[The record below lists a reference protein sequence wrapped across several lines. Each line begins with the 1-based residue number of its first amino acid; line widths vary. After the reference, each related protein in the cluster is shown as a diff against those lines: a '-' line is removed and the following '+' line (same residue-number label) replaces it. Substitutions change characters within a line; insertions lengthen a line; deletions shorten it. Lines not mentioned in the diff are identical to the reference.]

1 MRVKIRVVPVAVSLA
16 AALLMI
22 SCSSD
27 SDSDEGS
34 EPIAGANE
42 GSEDPQGSESPE
54 EEPTGQS
61 DEEEPRA
68 ESDIEL
74 PDDVTLVFD
83 WESPQ
88 DPDEAAA
95 LDGAAEYM
103 RSIAKGVVE
112 QNPDDPTYQGYAT
125 AGAIDYARTQIEL
138 WVDGGWTMH
147 GTDRFYDA
155 NTEKA
160 EGGAVT
166 VEFCHD
172 DSEMLGKDAQ
182 TGEAL
187 PPTEYEGYEY
197 LYHYTIIMAEPV
209 ADAGFWQAAS
219 VSVDEE
225 ATQCL
230 DQ

>member
-1 MRVKIRVVPVAVSLA
+1 VG
-16 AALLMI
+16 LLLV

-27 SDSDEGS
+27 SDSEESDDAIDGVQTEEQKEPDGEGS
-34 EPIAGANE
+34 E
-42 GSEDPQGSESPE
+42 SESPE
-54 EEPTGQS
+54 ATPSGDGIGQS
-61 DEEEPRA
+61 E
-68 ESDIEL
+68 IVL
-74 PDDVTLVFD
+74 PDDVELVFD
-83 WESPQ
+83 WETPQ

-95 LDGAAEYM
+95 LEGAAEYM

-125 AGAIDYARTQIEL
+125 GGAFDYARTQIEL

-155 NTEKA
+155 DAQKA
-160 EGGAVT
+160 EEGGAIT

-187 PPTEYEGYEY
+187 PPEEYDGYEY
-197 LYHYTIIMAEPV
+197 LYHYAIIMVEPV
-209 ADAGFWQAAS
+209 ADTDFWQAAS
-219 VSVDEE
+219 VDVEEE
-225 ATQCL
+225 ATQCRE
-230 DQ
+230 